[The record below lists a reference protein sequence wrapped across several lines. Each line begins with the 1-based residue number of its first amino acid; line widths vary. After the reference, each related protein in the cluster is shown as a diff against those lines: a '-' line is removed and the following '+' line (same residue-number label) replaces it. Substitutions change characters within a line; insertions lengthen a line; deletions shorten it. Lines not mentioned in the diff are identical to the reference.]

1 MDEIREKLPRLGTE
15 KLYFVLQEKLTKH
28 CIKIGRDGLHSLLV
42 EHGLII
48 RRRKK
53 RPKTTNSKHWMK
65 KYPNLIKEMEILA
78 PDMIWVSDITYISHV
93 NGFGYLSLITDAYS
107 RRIMGY
113 CLHPNLSNEGCIN
126 ALEMALKARHY
137 NHQLIHHSDRGS
149 QYCSKQY
156 VHILGSNK
164 VFISMTESGSP
175 YENAKAERVNGILK
189 IEHGLDDLFKSF
201 DSAKESVDKAV
212 LHYNEYRPH
221 SSIDFLTPNQA
232 YHRKGSIKKRWKKR
246 IYNQKTEA
254 E

>member
-1 MDEIREKLPRLGTE
+1 MDEVREKLPRLGTE
-15 KLYFVLQEKLTKH
+15 KLYFVLQEKLNKH
-28 CIKIGRDGLHSLLV
+28 SIKIGRDGLHSLLF

-65 KYPNLIKEMEILA
+65 KYPNLIKEMETLA
-78 PDMIWVSDITYISHV
+78 PDTIWVSDITYISHV

-107 RRIMGY
+107 RKIMGY

-126 ALEMALKARHY
+126 ALEMALKNRQY

-149 QYCSKQY
+149 QYCSKHY

-189 IEHGLDDLFKSF
+189 IEHGLDELFRSF
-201 DSAKESVDKAV
+201 ESANDAVDKAIQN
-212 LHYNEYRPH
+212 YNEYRPH
-221 SSIDFLTPNQA
+221 LSIDRLTPNQA
-232 YHRKGSIKKRWKKR
+232 HKRTGSIRQRWKKR
-246 IYNQKTEA
+246 IYKPMTGA

>member
-1 MDEIREKLPRLGTE
+1 
-15 KLYFVLQEKLTKH
+15 
-28 CIKIGRDGLHSLLV
+28 
-42 EHGLII
+42 
-48 RRRKK
+48 
-53 RPKTTNSKHWMK
+53 MK

-175 YENAKAERVNGILK
+175 YENAQAERVNGILK

-246 IYNQKTEA
+246 IYDQKTEA

>member
-1 MDEIREKLPRLGTE
+1 M
-15 KLYFVLQEKLTKH
+15 LQEKLVKH
-28 CIKIGRDGLHSLLV
+28 GIKIGRDALHSLLV
-42 EHGLII
+42 ENGLII

-65 KYPNLIKEMEILA
+65 KYPNLIREIEVLA

-107 RRIMGY
+107 RKIMGY
-113 CLHPNLSNEGCIN
+113 CLYPNLSNEGCIN
-126 ALEMALKARHY
+126 ALEMALKNRQY

-156 VHILGSNK
+156 VHILGSNR
-164 VFISMTESGSP
+164 VFVSMIESGSP

-189 IEHGLDDLFKSF
+189 IEHGLDELFKSF
-201 DSAKESVDKAV
+201 ESAKESVDNAV
-212 LHYNEYRPH
+212 LNYNEYRPH
-221 SSIDFLTPNQA
+221 LSIDRLTPNEAHQ
-232 YHRKGSIKKRWKKR
+232 RTGRIRKRWKKR
-246 IYNQKTEA
+246 VYKVKTEA

>member
-1 MDEIREKLPRLGTE
+1 
-15 KLYFVLQEKLTKH
+15 VLQEKLIKH
-28 CIKIGRDGLHSLLV
+28 GIKIGRDGLHSLLV

-65 KYPNLIKEMEILA
+65 KYPNLIKEMETLA

-107 RRIMGY
+107 RKIMGY

-126 ALEMALKARHY
+126 ALEMALRNRQY

-156 VHILGSNK
+156 VHILGDNK

-189 IEHGLDDLFKSF
+189 TEHGLDDLFKSF
-201 DSAKESVDKAV
+201 DLANESVDKAV
-212 LHYNEYRPH
+212 LNYNEYRPH
-221 SSIDFLTPNQA
+221 ASIDFLTPNQA
-232 YHRKGSIKKRWKKR
+232 YQRKGSIRKRWKKR
-246 IYNQKTEA
+246 IYNTKIEA